1 MFLNVFSAQQ
11 FIHNWKFR
19 CSFVNWKSTRES
31 LMELLLAVIVKGV
44 TLNEE
49 ERGRRIKKKDEEIV
63 EK

>member
-1 MFLNVFSAQQ
+1 
-11 FIHNWKFR
+11 
-19 CSFVNWKSTRES
+19 
-31 LMELLLAVIVKGV
+31 MELLLAMIVKGV

>member
-1 MFLNVFSAQQ
+1 
-11 FIHNWKFR
+11 
-19 CSFVNWKSTRES
+19 
-31 LMELLLAVIVKGV
+31 MELLLAVIVKSV